1 MGLRRF
7 RIGNDLTVLWAINN
21 RDGSPFDLE
30 GRDVRLYMT
39 HDKGREEVKAIISK
53 LQDGTINNVIRW
65 DFAGAEQRFL
75 GEYKLTAEISESA
88 TKRVITKDHCEAFT
102 LVSRSDMEDED
113 GDANIGDQYE
123 LILSSK
129 LDVYHF
135 EAGGIDLTGIKE
147 SLAEVRD
154 DLSGVNETIKEVAAE
169 STEIKVTING
179 IQQQVNDIGT
189 EMTTKADVQTVVEIG
204 KHITEVQNNVA
215 EQTIKVNSLTAEIA
229 TKASAESVT
238 KIADD
243 LKIAN
248 KSIAEQTL
256 KVSDIEAEVETK
268 ASVES
273 VTAISD
279 KLEIATETLAE
290 QKLKVD
296 TMSAEIETKAS
307 VSSVT
312 ELENSL
318 RATNETVAQQS
329 IKVEDLSAEI
339 ETKASVSSVTELENS
354 TKIISDDV
362 AEQKIIVGE
371 LGASIAT
378 KVSHEEFNTATGEI
392 NTKYSEVVQEVDGIT
407 TTIGQQGGEITQIKE
422 DITGITVSIT
432 GIEEAQQKSEELLS
446 SLTANLSP
454 EEMVTEIGKGVVL
467 STMLATK
474 DANGLITAAMNAS
487 GYHADSSHGRIV
499 FAGGVKDKED
509 WNEAPFVVYEDG
521 YVHFRAGEIDDSVS
535 LGGAYLK
542 AVTTGSV
549 DVLSYNG
556 IPLFQINKNSS
567 GKVISISSVYDMEV
581 NGNFHATGNVA
592 AGGIG
597 EEGDPGSG
605 GGVSLL
611 NSWTNIP
618 SDLSGYALGATL
630 GVDLN
635 SRVTTLEGKAT
646 AVSFAQTL
654 TSGKAIGTITIDGTS
669 KVLYAP
675 ATYAWDEI
683 TSKPNTISGYGITDA
698 ITTANI
704 SEQSVEA
711 ASTFVYKFGYSA
723 SGVDFNRLTDGGILT
738 NYGNTSVWKNAPSG
752 MSYGAGINFRANV
765 YSSLSGQLA
774 WDVNHASTTDTTR
787 YLWWRADD
795 NHAFANAKWHQ
806 IAFTDSDI
814 IGNAGSATKLA
825 TARTIWGQS
834 FDGTG
839 DVSGSLT
846 GTNFLLMDRATNPY
860 LRLTDSYNTVYFQ
873 IVGGNAYMGSVASK
887 SLMVDGGGNVGIGTT
902 SPAYKLDVNGTL
914 HASGATT
921 LKSTLGVTSTSTFTG
936 KTTHNGGLGA
946 TSGTFSTTL
955 GVTGATTLG
964 STLSVTGATTLKS
977 TLGVTG
983 ATTLSS
989 TLSVSGLLTASSG
1002 IKIASGQSITF
1013 LDSSGNS
1020 HTLSYDSTNKAFKV
1034 SGSLYTT
1041 GNLAA
1046 GAVAESGG
1054 TNAGGGGSIVT
1065 WDGLYDGGLTIGRLE
1080 IDGTGYEINIPS
1092 YPTLSTISGTLP
1104 VSKGG
1109 TGATTVAAARTSLGL
1124 GAAATYGVTTSVT
1137 SGSSAL
1143 VTSGAVYTAIQN
1155 ISSSGGGG
1163 STGLIIPLSQINSTE
1178 ATVPNGSVIFSSAA
1192 ASLFLNG
1199 VVPED
1204 PNTPC
1209 VIYIVKTAVHTL
1221 TIPVVGSSGIS
1232 YVLPAT
1238 GTAATTAQTIINLY
1252 GLMLVWQPS
1261 LNIWTGYRLGY

>member
-354 TKIISDDV
+354 LRATNETVAQQSIKVEDLSAEIETKASVSSVTELENSTKIISDDV

-611 NSWTNIP
+611 NSWC
-618 SDLSGYALGATL
+618 
-630 GVDLN
+630 
-635 SRVTTLEGKAT
+635 
-646 AVSFAQTL
+646 
-654 TSGKAIGTITIDGTS
+654 
-669 KVLYAP
+669 
-675 ATYAWDEI
+675 
-683 TSKPNTISGYGITDA
+683 
-698 ITTANI
+698 
-704 SEQSVEA
+704 
-711 ASTFVYKFGYSA
+711 
-723 SGVDFNRLTDGGILT
+723 NR
-738 NYGNTSVWKNAPSG
+738 
-752 MSYGAGINFRANV
+752 
-765 YSSLSGQLA
+765 SL
-774 WDVNHASTTDTTR
+774 
-787 YLWWRADD
+787 
-795 NHAFANAKWHQ
+795 
-806 IAFTDSDI
+806 
-814 IGNAGSATKLA
+814 
-825 TARTIWGQS
+825 
-834 FDGTG
+834 
-839 DVSGSLT
+839 
-846 GTNFLLMDRATNPY
+846 P
-860 LRLTDSYNTVYFQ
+860 
-873 IVGGNAYMGSVASK
+873 
-887 SLMVDGGGNVGIGTT
+887 
-902 SPAYKLDVNGTL
+902 
-914 HASGATT
+914 
-921 LKSTLGVTSTSTFTG
+921 
-936 KTTHNGGLGA
+936 
-946 TSGTFSTTL
+946 
-955 GVTGATTLG
+955 
-964 STLSVTGATTLKS
+964 
-977 TLGVTG
+977 
-983 ATTLSS
+983 
-989 TLSVSGLLTASSG
+989 
-1002 IKIASGQSITF
+1002 
-1013 LDSSGNS
+1013 
-1020 HTLSYDSTNKAFKV
+1020 
-1034 SGSLYTT
+1034 
-1041 GNLAA
+1041 AA
-1046 GAVAESGG
+1046 G
-1054 TNAGGGGSIVT
+1054 
-1065 WDGLYDGGLTIGRLE
+1065 
-1080 IDGTGYEINIPS
+1080 
-1092 YPTLSTISGTLP
+1092 
-1104 VSKGG
+1104 
-1109 TGATTVAAARTSLGL
+1109 
-1124 GAAATYGVTTSVT
+1124 
-1137 SGSSAL
+1137 
-1143 VTSGAVYTAIQN
+1143 TA
-1155 ISSSGGGG
+1155 
-1163 STGLIIPLSQINSTE
+1163 
-1178 ATVPNGSVIFSSAA
+1178 
-1192 ASLFLNG
+1192 
-1199 VVPED
+1199 
-1204 PNTPC
+1204 
-1209 VIYIVKTAVHTL
+1209 
-1221 TIPVVGSSGIS
+1221 
-1232 YVLPAT
+1232 
-1238 GTAATTAQTIINLY
+1238 
-1252 GLMLVWQPS
+1252 
-1261 LNIWTGYRLGY
+1261 